1 MDPGEWGNWMDGRLK
16 FKGRFLKHNLALESL
31 IFYFLIKNGVK
42 IIVLPRYYTNIC
54 NIQKPLK

>member
-31 IFYFLIKNGVK
+31 IFYFLIK
-42 IIVLPRYYTNIC
+42 IVLPRCPFLASKTE
-54 NIQKPLK
+54 